1 MEIYTD
7 GDFSRKNGE
16 VMARD
21 LDPTVAPNI
30 VQMGP
35 RAGKRRKSS
44 ASSSEF
50 QYGAGSLCLDFA
62 GTLDGRGDGE
72 IDLLS
77 SPDRL
82 EEWLRGPE
90 LPLPV
95 GGLTD
100 EDLVAAHALRDA
112 IEKVARARIA
122 GEDAASVDVRCINS
136 FATSPTPIFLLQ
148 SGARSRV
155 AVGEPGIDATLSVI
169 ARDAVHL
176 LTGSDAHRLRQCARV
191 GCSTLFFDRSPSG
204 RRRWCSMKGCGEM
217 VASASYRKRRTA
229 EATQ

>member
-1 MEIYTD
+1 MA
-7 GDFSRKNGE
+7 KNGE

-21 LDPTVAPNI
+21 LNPTATPII
-30 VQMGP
+30 VQMAGA
-35 RAGKRRKSS
+35 RAGKGRRP
-44 ASSSEF
+44 AARSSEF

-62 GTLDGRGDGE
+62 GTLEGQGDEG

-77 SPDRL
+77 SGERL

-95 GGLTD
+95 GGVTD
-100 EDLVAAHALRDA
+100 EDLAAAHVLRDA
-112 IEKVARARIA
+112 IDNVARARVA
-122 GEDAASVDVRCINS
+122 GDAVATVDVRCINS
-136 FATSPTPIFLLQ
+136 FASRPTPVFLLQ
-148 SGARSRV
+148 SGASSRIV
-155 AVGEPGIDATLSVI
+155 VGEPGIESTLSVI

-176 LTGSDAHRLRQCARV
+176 LTGSDSHRLRECARA

-229 EATQ
+229 EATR